1 MTVGRYKGGDNLGLA
16 TRGCGLFFGAAFR
29 VALRSTVLG
38 RKVHPLNVLVDAKP
52 EGGPGHCHSSESF
65 SSVKKKVNKA

>member
-1 MTVGRYKGGDNLGLA
+1 M
-16 TRGCGLFFGAAFR
+16 FFGAAFR